1 MGEVLPGHLDRR
13 TWPAN
18 FRRRQIVNTSVPQS
32 YGDNLSP
39 EETRTLYR
47 AIGASAMGNAI
58 EWYDYGIYAYLVTA
72 VGANFFPAHDPAAQ
86 TLSAFAV
93 FIVPFVIRPFGAAV
107 FGTLGDRIGRQRIL
121 ALTVILISG
130 GTFLIGL
137 IPSYATIGVAAPVL
151 LVLLRLVQGLS
162 AGGEYGGAATFMAEY
177 SPDKRR
183 GFFGSFL
190 EFGTLAGYILGAGV
204 TTITQLIVGTDAMS
218 AWGWRIPFLLALPL
232 GAVGLYMRTRLEDT
246 PVFRELAEQGLTEHE
261 TKTEFKDLLRH
272 WRPILICMGLVLF
285 LNITDYTLLSYMP
298 TYLQTT
304 IDLTANGA
312 LIMTIIVY
320 AAMMAVITF
329 VGRTS
334 DRVGRKPVW
343 AASALGFIVLSL
355 PSFWLMSQGSWGLT
369 IIGFAVLGLLL
380 VLQLG
385 IISATFPAL
394 FPTQVR
400 YAGFAISYNVST
412 ALFGGTA
419 PFVNDFMIPRTSAY
433 WPAFY
438 MMAAAVI
445 GLIALWFTPE
455 TAGASMRGT
464 QVPHLA
470 TSGPDS
476 AAA

>member
-1 MGEVLPGHLDRR
+1 MSQPNQPERPIGQ
-13 TWPAN
+13 A
-18 FRRRQIVNTSVPQS
+18 SVPQP
-32 YGDNLSP
+32 YGENLSP
-39 EETRTLYR
+39 EETRTLHR

-72 VGANFFPAHDPAAQ
+72 VGANFFPGHDPAAQ
-86 TLSAFAV
+86 TLAAFAV
-93 FIVPFVIRPFGAAV
+93 FIVPFVIRPFGAAI
-107 FGTLGDRIGRQRIL
+107 FGALGDRIGRQRIL
-121 ALTVILISG
+121 ALTVIMISG
-130 GTFLIGL
+130 CTFLIGL

-190 EFGTLAGYILGAGV
+190 EFGTLAGYIVGAGV
-204 TTITQLIVGTDAMS
+204 TTITQLIVGPVAMS
-218 AWGWRIPFLLALPL
+218 EWGWRIPFLVALPL
-232 GAVGLYMRTRLEDT
+232 GLVGLYMRTRLEDT
-246 PVFRELAEQGLTEHE
+246 PVFRELAEQGATEHS
-261 TKTEFKDLLRH
+261 TKTEFADLLRH

-298 TYLQTT
+298 TYLHTT
-304 IDLTANGA
+304 INLTANGA

-320 AAMMAVITF
+320 AAMMVVITF
-329 VGRTS
+329 VGRAS

-343 AASALGFIVLSL
+343 AVSGFGFIVLSW
-355 PSFWLMSQGSWGLT
+355 PMFWLMSQGSWVLT
-369 IIGFAVLGLLL
+369 IIGFAVLALLL

-394 FPTQVR
+394 FPTQIR

-419 PFVNDFMIPRTSAY
+419 PFVNDYLSPRTSAY

-438 MMAAAVI
+438 MMAAAVV
-445 GLIALWFTPE
+445 GLIALRFAPE
-455 TAGASMRGT
+455 TAGASLRGT

-470 TSGPDS
+470 ATRPAS
-476 AAA
+476 ATG

>member
-1 MGEVLPGHLDRR
+1 MSQRNQPERPIEH
-13 TWPAN
+13 A
-18 FRRRQIVNTSVPQS
+18 SVPQP

-39 EETRTLYR
+39 EETRTLRR

-58 EWYDYGIYAYLVTA
+58 EWYDYGIYAYLVSA
-72 VGANFFPAHDPAAQ
+72 VGANFFPGHDPAAQ

-93 FIVPFVIRPFGAAV
+93 FIVPFVIRPFGAAL
-107 FGTLGDRIGRQRIL
+107 FGALGDRIGRQRIL
-121 ALTVILISG
+121 ALTVIMISG

-137 IPSYATIGVAAPVL
+137 IPSYATIGFAAPLL

-177 SPDKRR
+177 APDKRR

-190 EFGTLAGYILGAGV
+190 EFGTLSGYILGAGV
-204 TTITQLIVGTDAMS
+204 TTITQLIVGSAAMS
-218 AWGWRIPFLLALPL
+218 QWGWRIPFLLALPL
-232 GAVGLYMRTRLEDT
+232 GLVGLYMRTRLEDT
-246 PVFRELAEQGLTEHE
+246 PVFRELAEQNLTEPE
-261 TKTEFKDLLRH
+261 TKTEFADLLRH
-272 WRPILICMGLVLF
+272 WRPMLICMGLVLF
-285 LNITDYTLLSYMP
+285 LNIVDYTLLSYMP
-298 TYLQTT
+298 TYLHST
-304 IDLTANGA
+304 INLTENGA

-320 AAMMAVITF
+320 AAMMVVITF
-329 VGRTS
+329 VGRVS

-343 AASALGFIVLSL
+343 AVSGFGFIVLSW
-355 PSFWLMSQGSWGLT
+355 PMFWLMSKGSWALT
-369 IIGFAVLGLLL
+369 IIGFAVLALLL

-394 FPTQVR
+394 FPTQIR
-400 YAGFAISYNVST
+400 YAGFAISYNIST

-419 PFVNDFMIPRTSAY
+419 PFVNDYMIPRTSAY

-445 GLIALWFTPE
+445 GLIALRFAPE

-464 QVPHLA
+464 HVPHLA
-470 TSGPDS
+470 TPRPAS
-476 AAA
+476 ATG